1 MKPIPPVP
9 LIEDDVFVLTDQGKR
24 ELHGA
29 STKLSRQALELLVLI
44 DGYATVGQVLGRASG
59 VPRDMAEKMLQK
71 MLQDRLV
78 GMAPPLSPDDLDFT
92 GFLSTVPAPKP
103 SEGALAAAS
112 SEAMAGE
119 AALKRQGYYVRIAR
133 EAAVKRRLGEGERLS
148 AVVIEDEPHLG
159 KLLRQ
164 YLALEGFDA
173 EVATNRAE
181 IVAAFRRPQRP
192 DLVLLDVVLPDADG
206 FDVLA
211 KVRQHP
217 ALRRTP
223 VIMLTGKTTRESV
236 LRGLA
241 GGADGYITKPFEV
254 DVLIK
259 AVQTVLGLSA

>member
-1 MKPIPPVP
+1 MSPIPSVP
-9 LIEDDVFVLTDQGKR
+9 LIEDDIFVLTDLGKK

-29 STKLSRQALELLVLI
+29 STKLSRQALELLILI
-44 DGYATVGQVLGRASG
+44 DGYATVGQVLHRAAG
-59 VPRDMAEKMLQK
+59 VPKDMAEKMLQK
-71 MLQDRLV
+71 ILQERLI
-78 GMAPPLSPDDLDFT
+78 GLAPPPSPDDLDFT
-92 GFLSTVPAPKP
+92 GFLSPTPAPSP

-112 SEAMAGE
+112 HEAMAGE

-133 EAAVKRRLGEGERLS
+133 QAAVKRKLREGEHLS
-148 AVVIEDEPHLG
+148 AVIIEDEPHLG

-164 YLALEGFDA
+164 YLTLEGFHA
-173 EVATNRAE
+173 EVASNRAE
-181 IVAAFRRPQRP
+181 IVAAFRRPQHP

-217 ALRRTP
+217 ALKRTR
-223 VIMLTGKTTRESV
+223 VIMLTGKATRESV

-259 AVQTVLGLSA
+259 AAQTVLGLSA